1 LDQRLLI
8 GIDVGGTFTD
18 AVAVHSGNVVATA
31 KEVTEPEDLS
41 RSLLGALDSVL
52 AGVAHTHRVAR
63 LCLSTTLITN
73 LLAQRRTPEVATLL
87 IPGPGRDPTTYH
99 LPGPYWVVSGMMDFR
114 GRERVPLDRAEVTA
128 ALKEIHATG
137 VRHLAVVGKF
147 SPRNPRHEEQ
157 GIEWARQLDPAW
169 RLHAGHAA
177 SGQLNFPRR
186 AAATAIMLAVEESWR
201 AFFTQL
207 QDALTGRGLTCPIVI
222 LKADGGTLPL
232 EAAEREPIQTIFSG
246 PAASAMGVVALRP
259 QGSTSIVAD
268 VGGTTTDL
276 ALILDGQPLL
286 ASRGGSIAGVDS
298 LQRETSLHLPIR
310 AFAVRSVPV
319 GGDSTIAVQGEG
331 KSRRATLGTTRAG
344 VAACMGG
351 PEPTLTDALRV
362 LGWTTVGDVELAN
375 QSMAR
380 IARAMGLEKRAVAT
394 SIVEEALARIETSLE
409 SLFLTWQREPV
420 YRLWELKQKGHRRP
434 ETVVGVGAAA
444 ESLVPAL
451 SKRLNAQ
458 VVIPRYAPVA
468 NALGAALA
476 RTTYTTSLHVD
487 TEQRRLE
494 IAEEAISQALPP
506 GRFTLDDTQRIAR
519 EWMARRGEALGIPHP
534 LEDCEMVL
542 AEQFNVVEGWRTAGR
557 IFDVRLERRCGLVD
571 EWVH

>member
-1 LDQRLLI
+1 LDQGVLI

-31 KEVTEPEDLS
+31 KEVTEAEDLA
-41 RSLLGALDSVL
+41 RSLLSALDSVL
-52 AGVAHTHRVAR
+52 TGVAHAHHVAR

-87 IPGPGRDPTTYH
+87 VPGPGRDPTTYH
-99 LPGPYWVVSGMMDFR
+99 LPGPSWIVGGMVDFR
-114 GRERVPLDRAEVTA
+114 GRERVPLDRAEVNA

-157 GIEWARQLDPAW
+157 VLDWARQLDPTW
-169 RLHAGHAA
+169 HLHAGHTA

-186 AAATAIMLAVEESWR
+186 AAATATMLAVEESSH

-207 QDALTGRGLTCPIVI
+207 QDALARRGLTCPIVI

-232 EAAEREPIQTIFSG
+232 EAAEREPLQSIFSG

-259 QGSTSIVAD
+259 RGSTSIVVD

-276 ALILDGQPLL
+276 ALILDGQPLF
-286 ASRGGSIAGVDS
+286 ASRGGSIDSIDS
-298 LQRETSLHLPIR
+298 LQGEMSLHLPIR

-319 GGDSTIAVQGEG
+319 GGDSTIAVEG
-331 KSRRATLGTTRAG
+331 RHATLRTTRAG
-344 VAACMGG
+344 AAACLGG
-351 PEPTLTDALRV
+351 PEPTLTDALRI
-362 LGWTTVGDVELAN
+362 LGWTTVGDAELAH
-375 QSMAR
+375 
-380 IARAMGLEKRAVAT
+380 RAMAQVGQATGLEKRAVAA
-394 SIVEEALARIETSLE
+394 SIVEEALARIEACLE
-409 SLFLTWQREPV
+409 KLFLTWQREPV
-420 YRLWELKQKGHRRP
+420 YRIWELKQKGHRRP
-434 ETVVGVGAAA
+434 GTVVGVGAAA

-451 SKRLNAQ
+451 SERLNAQ
-458 VVIPRYAPVA
+458 VFIPRYAPVA
-468 NALGAALA
+468 NALGAAVA

-487 TEQRRLE
+487 TEQHRFE
-494 IAEEAISQALPP
+494 IAEEGISQSLPS
-506 GRFTLDDTQRIAR
+506 GRFTLDDAQRMAR

-534 LEDCEMVL
+534 LEDCETVL
-542 AEQFNVVEGWRTAGR
+542 AEQFNVVEDWHTVGR
-557 IFDVRLERRCGLVD
+557 IFDVRLERCCGLVD
-571 EWVH
+571 EWTH